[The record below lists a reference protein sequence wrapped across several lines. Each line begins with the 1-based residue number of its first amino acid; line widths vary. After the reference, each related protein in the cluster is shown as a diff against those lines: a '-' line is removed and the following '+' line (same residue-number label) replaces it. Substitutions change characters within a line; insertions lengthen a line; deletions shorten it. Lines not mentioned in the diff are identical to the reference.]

1 MDNLGNNDLNK
12 PIPFDDSDKP
22 IPLGEAPTG
31 DSPGVSRAPLNL
43 GGGGSAKPPASAP
56 RPAQAPRP
64 APAKQAPAGR
74 PPTPKIVTSTPIT
87 KTGGHSVSSGERITG
102 MKTFFAKLHAGALEF
117 LDEQINDWLKDNP
130 DVRIKHTNITTGDV
144 QAKKTEP
151 NILITVWY

>member
-1 MDNLGNNDLNK
+1 MDNLGNNDLNTS
-12 PIPFDDSDKP
+12 IPFDNMDKP
-22 IPLGEAPTG
+22 IPLGNASSG

-43 GGGGSAKPPASAP
+43 GGGGSAKTPTPAPARQPASA
-56 RPAQAPRP
+56 
-64 APAKQAPAGR
+64 R

-87 KTGGHSVSSGERITG
+87 KTSGKNVSSGERITG

-130 DVRIKHTNITTGDV
+130 EVQIKHTNITTGDV